1 MYSEFGYL
9 PSNGITSYDK
19 VRSMLQI
26 SDEFREGI
34 YTGFDTLDDE
44 SDASGRLPALYM
56 FEPLMKLVRV

>member
-1 MYSEFGYL
+1 
-9 PSNGITSYDK
+9 
-19 VRSMLQI
+19 MLQI

-44 SDASGRLPALYM
+44 SDASGRRPALYM